1 MGMQNERME
10 GRTVNNIVGV
20 QLMTRDNICM
30 LLVEYKYLKDVQEE
44 GGCRMRTVEWMALVD
59 VHSPSNS
66 DIQLMICLPK

>member
-44 GGCRMRTVEWMALVD
+44 GGCRMRTVEWMA
-59 VHSPSNS
+59 
-66 DIQLMICLPK
+66 